1 MRRMLV
7 SVALAAGLLVPHA
20 ADAAIPSVM
29 GGAVTCAVQANG
41 QRFCGAGAATVASFD
56 GTPIDISV
64 AFPPAPASGPD
75 GPYPVIGLYHGW
87 GGSKIVP
94 TTTPTSDVQRA
105 LTRGYA
111 VFSMTDRGWGRS
123 CFNPRPA
130 ATCGSGYIHLMHNA
144 YEVRDAQYLLGV
156 LADDGVIDPQKIG
169 AIGGS
174 YGGAVSIALGA
185 LRNRVQLPNGTLV
198 PWTSPVGGK
207 PMQIAAT
214 APEFT
219 WSDLDTALMPNGS
232 SLDYVS
238 NATYRGP
245 LGDRRV
251 GVQKQNWNGTLYQA
265 GQFLGFYAPATTPP
279 ADLVHA
285 DIVGW
290 KAITDSGGPFD
301 SNPAAQTMTDEL
313 TANHSAL
320 YIDDSVQPAP
330 ALLSNGWNDDLFP
343 VDEAIR
349 YYNKVRARW
358 PNAPITMFHLDFG
371 HNPRA
376 GSVSAS
382 DRAALNAAENAWFD
396 YYLKGV
402 GPEPADARGGVDI
415 LTSKC
420 PVSGAGTR
428 FHAPTWPQLAP
439 GEIRLDT
446 TGTQT
451 VQAPGTAPSSA
462 FTSGDVCT
470 TTTSADN
477 ASAATY
483 KLPAAGSAYTLAG
496 SPTIVAKLTT
506 PGANDMVAA
515 RLYDVDGASERLI
528 ARGVQRP
535 VGVGAGP
542 TQQVFQLHPQ
552 AWTVQPGH
560 VLKLELLAQD
570 STYLR
575 TSSAAAPQQSV
586 QVTDLQ
592 LRLPVVDAPGTDLGN
607 GVTVATPAAKVVPPG
622 YKLAPGWATYA
633 DGSAGGTVPATL
645 SLTLGGPASFGAFTP
660 GLGKEYTAQTTAN
673 VISTAGD
680 AALTASGPVFLKNG
694 AFTLAQPV
702 GIEIA
707 PSAWSAPVSNGPAAI
722 TFRQAIGANEPL
734 RTGTYAATVTFSLST
749 TTP

>member
-1 MRRMLV
+1 MLV
-7 SVALAAGLLVPHA
+7 LVALAAGLLVPQA

-29 GGAVTCAVQANG
+29 GGAVTCTVQANG
-41 QRFCGAGAATVASFD
+41 QRFCGTGAATVASFD
-56 GTPIDISV
+56 GVPIDVSV
-64 AFPPAPASGPD
+64 AFPPAPVSGPD

-87 GGSKIVP
+87 GSSKLAL
-94 TTTPTSDVQRA
+94 TGADAQRA

-111 VFSMTDRGWGRS
+111 VFTMTDRGWGRS
-123 CFNPRPA
+123 CFNPRPQIC
-130 ATCGSGYIHLMHNA
+130 TDKPGYIHLMHNA
-144 YEVRDAQYLLGV
+144 YEVHDAQYLLGL
-156 LADDGVIDPQKIG
+156 LADDGAIDPQKIG

-174 YGGAVSIALGA
+174 YGGGVSIALGA
-185 LRNRVQLPNGTLV
+185 LRDRVQNTDGTLSK
-198 PWTSPVGGK
+198 WTSKAGK

-245 LGDRRV
+245 LGDHRV
-251 GVQKQNWNGTLYQA
+251 GVQKQSWNGTLYQA
-265 GQFLGFYAPATTPP
+265 GQFLGFYAPVGTDPQ
-279 ADLVHA
+279 A
-285 DIVGW
+285 DITGW
-290 KAITDSGGPFD
+290 KATTDSGGPFD
-301 SNPAAQTMTDEL
+301 GNAAAQTMTDEL
-313 TANHSAL
+313 TRNHSAL

-330 ALLSNGWNDDLFP
+330 ALLANGWNDDLFP

-371 HNPRA
+371 HSPRA
-376 GSVSAS
+376 GSVSTA
-382 DRAALNAAENAWFD
+382 DATALNTAINAWFD

-428 FHAPTWPQLAP
+428 YHAPSWPQLAP

-451 VQAPGTAPSSA
+451 VAAPGTAPSSA
-462 FTSGDVCT
+462 FTSGDVCST
-470 TTTSADN
+470 TGSADN

-483 KLPAAGSAYTLAG
+483 KIPAATSAYTLAG

-506 PGANDMVAA
+506 SGANDMVAA

-535 VGVGAGP
+535 LGVGAGP

-570 STYLR
+570 SPYLR
-575 TSSAAAPQQSV
+575 TSSAAAPQQPV

-607 GVTVATPAAKVVPPG
+607 GLTVATPAAKVVPPG

-680 AALTASGPVFLKNG
+680 AALTASGPVHMTNG
-694 AFTLAQPV
+694 AFTLTSPLGV
-702 GIEIA
+702 EIS
-707 PSAWSAPVSNGPAAI
+707 PNTWSGPVSNGPAAI
-722 TFRQAIGANEPL
+722 TFRQTIGANEPL

>member
-1 MRRMLV
+1 MLV
-7 SVALAAGLLVPHA
+7 SVALAAGLLVPPSA
-20 ADAAIPSVM
+20 QAAIDSVM
-29 GGAVTCAVQANG
+29 GGAVACTVQANG
-41 QRFCGAGAATVASFD
+41 QRFCGTGAATVASFD
-56 GTPIDISV
+56 GVPIDVSV

-94 TTTPTSDVQRA
+94 TTTATSDTQRA
-105 LTRGYA
+105 LARGYA

-123 CFNPRPA
+123 CFNPRPDICDPTKA
-130 ATCGSGYIHLMHNA
+130 GGKSGYIHLMHNA
-144 YEVRDAQYLLGV
+144 YEVHDAQYLLGL

-174 YGGAVSIALGA
+174 YGGGMAIALGA
-185 LRNRVQLPNGTLV
+185 LRNRVQNPDGTLS
-198 PWTSPVGGK
+198 PWTSKGGK

-214 APEFT
+214 VPEFT

-245 LGDRRV
+245 LGDHRV
-251 GVQKQNWNGTLYQA
+251 GVQKQNWNGSLFLA
-265 GQFLGFYAPATTPP
+265 GQALGFYKPAAWTDPQ
-279 ADLVHA
+279 A

-301 SNPAAQTMTDEL
+301 GNAAAQAMTDEL

-320 YIDDSVQPAP
+320 YIDDSVAPAP
-330 ALLSNGWNDDLFP
+330 ALLANGWNDDLFP
-343 VDEAIR
+343 VDESLR

-376 GSVSAS
+376 GSVSTPDAT
-382 DRAALNAAENAWFD
+382 ALNNAINAWMD
-396 YYLKGV
+396 YYVKGV
-402 GPEPADARGGVDI
+402 GPEPTDARGGVDV

-428 FHAPTWPQLAP
+428 YHAPSWPQLAP

-451 VQAPGTAPSSA
+451 VSAPGTAPSTA

-470 TTTSADN
+470 TTGSADN

-483 KLPAAGSAYTLAG
+483 KIPAAASAYTLAG

-506 PGANDMVAA
+506 ASANDMVAA
-515 RLYDVDGASERLI
+515 RLYDVDGATQRLI

-535 VGVGAGP
+535 LGVGAGP

-570 STYLR
+570 SPYLR
-575 TSSAAAPQQSV
+575 TSSLAAPQQSV
-586 QVTDLQ
+586 GVTDLQ

-607 GVTVATPAAKVVPPG
+607 GVMVATPAAKVVPAG
-622 YKLAPGWATYA
+622 YRLAPGWATYA

-645 SLTLGGPASFGAFTP
+645 SLTLGAPASFGAFTP
-660 GLGKEYTAQTTAN
+660 GVGKEYTASTTAN

-680 AALTASGPVFLKNG
+680 ATLSASGPVHLANG
-694 AFTLAQPV
+694 AFTLASPLGV
-702 GIEIA
+702 EIS
-707 PSAWSAPVSNGPAAI
+707 PSTWSGPVSNGPAAI
-722 TFRQAIGANEPL
+722 TFRQAIAANEAL

>member
-7 SVALAAGLLVPHA
+7 SVALAAGLLVPQA

-29 GGAVTCAVQANG
+29 GGAVACAVQANG
-41 QRFCGAGAATVASFD
+41 QRFCGTAAATVASFD
-56 GTPIDISV
+56 GTPIDVSV

-75 GPYPVIGLYHGW
+75 GPYPVIGIYHGW

-94 TTTPTSDVQRA
+94 TTTATSDTQRA

-123 CFNPRPA
+123 CASPRPMPA
-130 ATCGSGYIHLMHNA
+130 CAGGYIHLMHNA

-169 AIGGS
+169 ATGGS
-174 YGGAVSIALGA
+174 YGGGMAIALGA
-185 LRNRVQLPNGTLV
+185 LRNRVQLPNGSLV
-198 PWTSPVGGK
+198 PWTSTGGK

-238 NATYRGP
+238 NGTYRGP

-251 GVQKQNWNGTLYQA
+251 GVQKQNWNGNLYLA
-265 GQFLGFYAPATTPP
+265 GQLLGFYAPAGSDPQ
-279 ADLVHA
+279 A
-285 DIVGW
+285 DIAGW

-301 SNPAAQTMTDEL
+301 NNPGAQTMTDEL

-320 YIDDSVQPAP
+320 YIDDGVQPAP

-376 GSVSAS
+376 GSVSAP

-428 FHAPTWPQLAP
+428 YHAPSWPQLAP

-451 VQAPGTAPSSA
+451 VAAPGTAPSSS
-462 FTSGDVCT
+462 FTSGDVCST
-470 TTTSADN
+470 TGSADN

-483 KLPAAGSAYTLAG
+483 KIPAAAGAYTLAG

-506 PGANDMVAA
+506 TGANDMVAA
-515 RLYDVDGASERLI
+515 RLYDVDGATQRLI
-528 ARGVQRP
+528 ARGVQRLL
-535 VGVGAGP
+535 GVGAGP

-570 STYLR
+570 SPYLR
-575 TSSAAAPQQSV
+575 TSSATAPQQPV

-607 GVTVATPAAKVVPPG
+607 GVTVATPAAKVVPAG

-645 SLTLGGPASFGAFTP
+645 SLTLGGPATFGAFTP
-660 GLGKEYTAQTTAN
+660 GVGHEYTAQTTAN

-680 AALTASGPVFLKNG
+680 ATLSASGPVHMANG
-694 AFTLAQPV
+694 AFTLASPLGV
-702 GIEIA
+702 EIA
-707 PSAWSAPVSNGPAAI
+707 PNAWSGPVSNGPVAI
-722 TFRQAIGANEPL
+722 TFRQTIAANEPL